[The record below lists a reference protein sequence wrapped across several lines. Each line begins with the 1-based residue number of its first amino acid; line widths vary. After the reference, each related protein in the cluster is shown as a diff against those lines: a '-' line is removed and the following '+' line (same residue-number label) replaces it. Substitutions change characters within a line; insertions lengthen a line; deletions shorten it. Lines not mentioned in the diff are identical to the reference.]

1 MKLYIRYLS
10 VLLKSQMQ
18 HKASFFMSLI
28 GQGLTSLT
36 TLIGIVFMFSRFD
49 QVKGFTF
56 SEVLLCFSSVLMAFS
71 LAECFAR
78 GFDTFSKMLA
88 NGEFDRIMVRPR
100 ALMFQVLAQKAD
112 FARLGRAIE
121 AAIVFGYAIAKCS
134 VSWTLPKALV
144 LAEMVLCGAAVFSGV
159 FVIYAALSFF
169 TTEGLEFLNIFTDG
183 GREYGK
189 YPIDV
194 YGRRMQQFAT
204 FVIPYALVQYY
215 PLQYLLGRSGCWLY
229 GLYPLGALLFLAAC
243 YGLWRVGVAHYT
255 STGS

>member
-159 FVIYAALSFF
+159 SAPEGRRSSETTPITAPRSSAASSAQRTMRPARGRVLSAVPPEWSERFAIGLLSFYLS
-169 TTEGLEFLNIFTDG
+169 LEKLWKKETRG
-183 GREYGK
+183 
-189 YPIDV
+189 
-194 YGRRMQQFAT
+194 
-204 FVIPYALVQYY
+204 
-215 PLQYLLGRSGCWLY
+215 SGSL
-229 GLYPLGALLFLAAC
+229 
-243 YGLWRVGVAHYT
+243 
-255 STGS
+255 

>member
-169 TTEGLEFLNIFTDG
+169 TGASQFEEPTGAISAAAIVVTIPIVIVVLIFQRRIVSGLTAGGLE
-183 GREYGK
+183 
-189 YPIDV
+189 
-194 YGRRMQQFAT
+194 
-204 FVIPYALVQYY
+204 
-215 PLQYLLGRSGCWLY
+215 S
-229 GLYPLGALLFLAAC
+229 
-243 YGLWRVGVAHYT
+243 
-255 STGS
+255 